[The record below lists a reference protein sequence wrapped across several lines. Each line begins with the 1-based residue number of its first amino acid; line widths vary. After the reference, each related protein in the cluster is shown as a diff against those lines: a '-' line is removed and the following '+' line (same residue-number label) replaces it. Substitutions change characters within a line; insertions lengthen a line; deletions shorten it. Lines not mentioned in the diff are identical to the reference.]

1 MITKRDKL
9 FESVRKIKK
18 DNNTWYCAKDVA
30 NVLGYDTNSNL
41 SGIFSHLRED
51 WKGIISNNTPGGKQQ
66 MLYISREGLN
76 FFLERSKKE
85 IAREFQEWLAG
96 PVLTSIEDI
105 GGFIDPD
112 RANEFT
118 NPDTIRQIIEISNTR
133 TRELEEANKRANT
146 AERFLKTAKEEIEF
160 DNVSIHDLKRI
171 IDASDSEAKRIAD
184 QATFEAQ
191 AYKREKDIAWER
203 IDSLQSNLSKA
214 DQRISYLESKLSENN
229 IAYSDTHP
237 KVEMCRVVDNTHKKT
252 NIMDIIN
259 GYKGE

>member
-1 MITKRDKL
+1 MIKYIEEI
-9 FESVRKIKK
+9 F
-18 DNNTWYCAKDVA
+18 N
-30 NVLGYDTNSNL
+30 GYDIRTVIDENNNKHYCVIDILKALDYDIRNISKT
-41 SGIFSHLRED
+41 IEAIPDKWSHTEKFR
-51 WKGIISNNTPGGKQQ
+51 ITGKDGKTYIRD
-66 MLYISREGLN
+66 LLFISREGLHL
-76 FFLERSKKE
+76 FLERSTKPK
-85 IAREFQEWLAG
+85 ARDFQEWLAG

-105 GGFIDPD
+105 GGYIDPD
-112 RANEFT
+112 IVNEST
-118 NPDTIRQIIEISNTR
+118 LSIDNMRRIIEISNTR
-133 TRELEEANKRANT
+133 TRELEEAN
-146 AERFLKTAKEEIEF
+146 RFLKTAKEEIEF

-237 KVEMCRVVDNTHKKT
+237 KVQMCRVVKPMDDIDTILSRLIKK
-252 NIMDIIN
+252 
-259 GYKGE
+259 

>member
-112 RANEFT
+112 IVNEST
-118 NPDTIRQIIEISNTR
+118 LSIDNMRRIIEISNTR
-133 TRELEEANKRANT
+133 TRELEEAN
-146 AERFLKTAKEEIEF
+146 RFLKTAKEEIEF

-237 KVEMCRVVDNTHKKT
+237 KVQMCRVVKPMDDIDTILSRLIKK
-252 NIMDIIN
+252 
-259 GYKGE
+259 